1 MLVLGIDP
9 GTATTGYA
17 VIDSFQ
23 GRKKLLRYGV
33 ISTSSVQKM
42 DERLLRI
49 HEELNRIIEEF
60 SPSAMAIEEI
70 FFNRNNKTVITVAQ
84 SRGVLILSAALAG
97 MQIAGYTPL
106 QVKQAVV
113 GYGGADKKQVQ
124 FMVKNILGLKDV
136 PKPDDAADA
145 VAVALCHVHSARM
158 NDYTS
163 GGGRIK

>member
-23 GRKKLLRYGV
+23 GRKKLLCYGV
-33 ISTSSVQKM
+33 ISTSPSQKM

-49 HEELNRIIEEF
+49 HEELNQIIEEF
-60 SPSAMAIEEI
+60 SPSVMAIEEI

-97 MQIAGYTPL
+97 LQIAGYTPL

-124 FMVKNILGLKDV
+124 FMVKNILGLKEV

-145 VAVALCHVHSARM
+145 IAIALCHVHSARM
-158 NDYTS
+158 NKYTS
-163 GGGRIK
+163 GGQAK